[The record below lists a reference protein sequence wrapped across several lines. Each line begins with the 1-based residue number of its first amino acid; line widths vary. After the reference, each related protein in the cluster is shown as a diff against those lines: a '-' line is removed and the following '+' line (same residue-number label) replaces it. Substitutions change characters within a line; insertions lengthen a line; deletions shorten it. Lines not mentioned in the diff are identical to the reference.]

1 MAVVTTAL
9 ARSLGR
15 SGPVGPD
22 HGGPGALMVRNFW
35 VMRRAWVVVA
45 SGFFEPVFFL
55 LSIGVGI
62 GAIVSG
68 FTVMGEEIPYKE
80 FVAPAMLAAS
90 AMNGAI
96 MDSTFNVFFKLK
108 FEKVYDAVLAT
119 PLGPRDVARAEIGWA
134 VSRGGLYAT
143 GFLLVM
149 LAMGLLS
156 SWWALLALPAA
167 LLTSFAFAG
176 VGMALTT
183 FMKSWQ
189 DFELVLLAIMPMFLF
204 SATFYPVETYG
215 DWRWLVEVTPLYR
228 AVVLMRE
235 LCTGLLSEASLVS
248 VAYLATMGVI
258 GMTVAGRRIGKLLLT

>member
-1 MAVVTTAL
+1 MSFVAAAL
-9 ARSLGR
+9 VRSAPR
-15 SGPVGPD
+15 PD
-22 HGGPGALMVRNFW
+22 HGGPRTLMLRNYW
-35 VMRRAWVVVA
+35 VLRRSWLVVA

-55 LSIGVGI
+55 FSIGVGI

-68 FTVMGEEIPYKE
+68 FTVQGEQVPYRE

-96 MDSTFNVFFKLK
+96 MDSTFNVFFKLR

-119 PLGPRDVARAEIGWA
+119 PLGPRDVARAEVGWA
-134 VSRGGLYAT
+134 VARGGLYAG
-143 GFLLVM
+143 GFLVVM
-149 LAMGLLS
+149 LGMGLLS

-167 LLTSFAFAG
+167 LLVSFAFAG
-176 VGMALTT
+176 VGMAVTT

-189 DFELVLLAIMPMFLF
+189 DFDFVLLAIMPMFLF

-215 DWRWLVEVTPLYR
+215 GWQWLVELTPLYR

-235 LCTGLLSEASLVS
+235 LATGLLTEASLVS
-248 VAYLATMGVI
+248 VAYLAAMGII

>member
-1 MAVVTTAL
+1 VAVVVSAL
-9 ARSLGR
+9 AHSVSRA
-15 SGPVGPD
+15 D
-22 HGGPGALMVRNFW
+22 HGGARTLMLRNLW
-35 VMRRAWVVVA
+35 VMRRAWLVVA
-45 SGFFEPVFFL
+45 TGFFEPVFYLF
-55 LSIGVGI
+55 SIGVGI
-62 GAIVSG
+62 GAIISG
-68 FTVMGEEIPYKE
+68 FTVQGQEVPYQQ

-96 MDSTFNVFFKLK
+96 LDSTFNVFFKLK

-134 VSRGGLYAT
+134 VSRAGLYST

-149 LAMGLLS
+149 VAMGLVG
-156 SWWALLALPAA
+156 SWWGVLALPAA
-167 LLTSFAFAG
+167 LLVGFAFAG

-183 FMKSWQ
+183 YMKSWQ

-215 DWRWLVEVTPLYR
+215 DWSWLVEATPLYR

-235 LCTGLLSEASLVS
+235 LCTGLVTEASLVS
-248 VAYLATMGVI
+248 VVYLVAMGTI
-258 GMTVAGRRIGKLLLT
+258 GMRIAGRRIGTLLLT

>member
-1 MAVVTTAL
+1 MAILTA
-9 ARSLGR
+9 AVGR
-15 SGPVGPD
+15 SVARPD
-22 HGGPGALMVRNFW
+22 HGGPGALMLRNLW
-35 VMRRAWVVVA
+35 VMRRSWLVVA
-45 SGFFEPVFFL
+45 TGFFEPVFFL

-68 FTVMGEEIPYKE
+68 FTVMGEEIPYQE

-90 AMNGAI
+90 AMNGAVL
-96 MDSTFNVFFKLK
+96 DSTFNVFFKLK

-183 FMKSWQ
+183 FMRSWQ

-215 DWRWLVEVTPLYR
+215 DWRWLVELTPLYR

-248 VAYLATMGVI
+248 VAYLATMGII